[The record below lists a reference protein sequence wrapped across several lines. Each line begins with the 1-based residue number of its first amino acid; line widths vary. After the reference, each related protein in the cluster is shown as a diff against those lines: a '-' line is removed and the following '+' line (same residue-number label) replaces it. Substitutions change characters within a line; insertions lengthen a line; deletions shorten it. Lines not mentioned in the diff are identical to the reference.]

1 MFPAVCYKPTS
12 RLAYFASLGIPLVTY
27 PFASYIDI
35 LVEFGYPL
43 VAETLEEVRPSWPFR
58 ETSNDFPGECLTCR
72 MLCRRS
78 NSQVSPTAIGKY
90 GETP

>member
-1 MFPAVCYKPTS
+1 MGLCYASAVCYKPTS

-43 VAETLEEVRPSWPFR
+43 VAETLEEVHLWSPSRYCPK
-58 ETSNDFPGECLTCR
+58 GI
-72 MLCRRS
+72 
-78 NSQVSPTAIGKY
+78 A
-90 GETP
+90 

>member
-1 MFPAVCYKPTS
+1 VCYKPTS

-43 VAETLEEVRPSWPFR
+43 VAETLEEVHLWSPSRYCPM
-58 ETSNDFPGECLTCR
+58 GI
-72 MLCRRS
+72 
-78 NSQVSPTAIGKY
+78 A
-90 GETP
+90 

>member
-1 MFPAVCYKPTS
+1 MCYKPTS

-43 VAETLEEVRPSWPFR
+43 VAETLEEVRLMGFGPWVLLQ
-58 ETSNDFPGECLTCR
+58 G
-72 MLCRRS
+72 
-78 NSQVSPTAIGKY
+78 
-90 GETP
+90 